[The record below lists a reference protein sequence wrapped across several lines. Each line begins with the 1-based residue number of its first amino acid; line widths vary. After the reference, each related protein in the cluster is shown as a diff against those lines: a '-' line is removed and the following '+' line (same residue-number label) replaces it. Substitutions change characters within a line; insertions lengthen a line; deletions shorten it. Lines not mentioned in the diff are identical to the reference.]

1 MFRKI
6 FLTGMN
12 FIVKYNI
19 LLTKN
24 IFSLLSKESKDRY
37 IFVVKMENINLPI
50 SPFRRLRSVRT
61 QA

>member
-1 MFRKI
+1 
-6 FLTGMN
+6 MN

>member
-1 MFRKI
+1 
-6 FLTGMN
+6 MN
-12 FIVKYNI
+12 FIVQYNI

-24 IFSLLSKESKDRY
+24 ICIVLSKEEKDGY

-50 SPFRRLRSVRT
+50 SPFRRLRSART